1 RLSKSILK
9 SHHVKLPKYNLPL
22 RIRPWFVVFTFVVML
37 ILGFLGFTN
46 FHERLLINDKALRFL
61 CFALTTG
68 VFYWI
73 VDVEE
78 DARRIWF
85 WRYASLILTG
95 FFCFFCGG
103 IVSEIVQSFL
113 PFKEFEFFDIVA
125 NLCGASLGLFVTF
138 HLEKYYR
145 HRREIARIYRPMN
158 TDYSDGDDDEELSS
172 AFLLPTHS
180 PGTRTPKTAKGKT
193 VRFADPNTWEE
204 REEVFNIGDDD
215 DDSD

>member
-1 RLSKSILK
+1 MQ
-9 SHHVKLPKYNLPL
+9 
-22 RIRPWFVVFTFVVML
+22 WFVVFTFVVML

-78 DARRIWF
+78 YEILPCVYQNHIDLLNRDARRIWF
-85 WRYASLILTG
+85 WRYASLVLTG

-113 PFKEFEFFDIVA
+113 PVCLVSPILSRAYKPI
-125 NLCGASLGLFVTF
+125 CSL
-138 HLEKYYR
+138 K
-145 HRREIARIYRPMN
+145 N
-158 TDYSDGDDDEELSS
+158 SS
-172 AFLLPTHS
+172 SSTL
-180 PGTRTPKTAKGKT
+180 
-193 VRFADPNTWEE
+193 W
-204 REEVFNIGDDD
+204 
-215 DDSD
+215 